1 MSSVDNMHGSQT
13 AEVVFLEALLRI
25 PSRSGQEGAAAA
37 FLVERM
43 RGFGW
48 QAFVDEAGNAV
59 GLLGD
64 DGPLV
69 ALLGHIDTVPGEIP
83 VRVEGGK
90 LYGRGAVDAKGPFA
104 TFVEG
109 ARRAQL
115 RGEHAGRPLRCRLAL
130 IGATEEEAASSK
142 GAHYARDRYAPA
154 LCVIGEPSGWERVT
168 LGYKGSLVAHYRHEQ
183 PAAHSA
189 GELRAAPEALVEFWR
204 AVEARCAAHNA
215 GRERSFE
222 QLTPALRR
230 VASGG
235 DGLTDWAEASVSL
248 RLPEG
253 VEPTAL
259 AEELRGLAGVAT
271 LRFEGG
277 CPAFRSPRTTPLAG
291 AFVRAIRAEGGQPTF
306 LHKTGT
312 ADMNVVGP
320 AWGCPIVAYGPGDA
334 RLDHTP
340 NEHIEIE
347 EYRRAIAVLADVLGQ
362 LGGARSN

>member
-1 MSSVDNMHGSQT
+1 MEMDE
-13 AEVVFLEALLRI
+13 AEFLEALLHI
-25 PSRSGQEGAAAA
+25 PSLSGQERQAAA

-48 QAFVDEAGNAV
+48 EAFVDEAGNAV
-59 GLLGD
+59 GLVGA

-69 ALLGHIDTVPGEIP
+69 ALLGHIDTVPGAVP
-83 VRVEGGK
+83 VRVEGGR

-104 TFVEG
+104 TFVEA
-109 ARRAQL
+109 ARRAEL
-115 RGEHAGRPLRCRLAL
+115 GGRLRCRLAL

-142 GAHYARDRYAPA
+142 GAHYARERYAPA
-154 LCVIGEPSGWERVT
+154 CCVIGEPSGWERVT
-168 LGYKGSLVAHYRHEQ
+168 LGYKGRLLAHYRLEQ

-189 GELRAAPEALVEFWR
+189 GELRAAPEAMVAFWR

-215 GRERSFE
+215 GREKLFE
-222 QLTPALRR
+222 QLIPSLRR

-235 DGLTDWAEASVSL
+235 DGLTDWAEATVGL

-253 VEPTAL
+253 VDPQAL
-259 AEELRGLAGVAT
+259 AGELRGLAGGAS

-277 CPAFRSPRTTPLAG
+277 CPAFRSPRTTALAG
-291 AFVRAIRAEGGQPTF
+291 AFVRAIRAHGGQPAF

-320 AWGCPIVAYGPGDA
+320 AWGCPIVAYGPGDS

-340 NEHIEIE
+340 DEHVELD
-347 EYRRAIAVLADVLGQ
+347 EYRRAIAILADVLAQ
-362 LGGARSN
+362 LG